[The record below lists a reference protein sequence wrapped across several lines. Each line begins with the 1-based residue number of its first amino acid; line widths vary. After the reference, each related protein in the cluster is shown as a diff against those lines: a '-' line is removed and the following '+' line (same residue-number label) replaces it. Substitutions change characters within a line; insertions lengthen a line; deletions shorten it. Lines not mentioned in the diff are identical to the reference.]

1 MIIGLSGYAQT
12 GKDTVAKFLVEHYG
26 FTRIA
31 FADPIREALYALDP
45 MIADYPAIPNIR
57 LSWIVDRS
65 GWESVK
71 QESAEVRRLL
81 QRLGTEVARNQ
92 WSPSFWVDLAMQ
104 KANKF
109 DKVVIT
115 DVRYPNEYEAIR
127 GANGDVWRVTKPGVV
142 AVNSHPSETELD
154 KFVFDGTISNDG
166 SFESLHKSVEAL
178 IRNIPL

>member
-1 MIIGLSGYAQT
+1 VIIGLSGYAQT
-12 GKDTVAKFLVEHYG
+12 GKDTVAQHLVNEYG

-45 MIADYPAIPNIR
+45 ILHDYPAIPGIR

-71 QESAEVRRLL
+71 KESPEVRRLL

-92 WSPSFWVDLAMQ
+92 WSPDFWVDLAMK
-104 KANKF
+104 KASKF

-115 DVRYPNEYEAIR
+115 DVRFPNEYEAIR
-127 GANGDVWRVTKPGVV
+127 GANGDIWRVVKPGIS
-142 AVNSHPSETELD
+142 AVNAHPSEVSLD
-154 KFVFDGTISNDG
+154 NYTFDKTIINDG
-166 SFESLHKSVEAL
+166 SLDILHESIDSLMQ
-178 IRNIPL
+178 N